1 MNGNR
6 GNGRM
11 NSSVQNTSQIRNQN
25 VKRPQKQ
32 NRSPIAKQGETAPA
46 NTDQRSTAQRNMSQ
60 RPVSQRPVSN
70 AAPPPSVKKRP
81 TPKRRSD
88 LKDNLRSQTP
98 LNRKLRQQTAPSEPG
113 TARRTNAPQYF
124 RVKNEK
130 KSSKQKRKN
139 KQNRSV
145 RARIALLGFI
155 GYVILLILTILIGSL
170 LLPMNISS
178 ETDDFRY
185 QLGPNDNVI
194 SRKTYSHFKLCR
206 GDTYYIEMDSLADYC
221 DLTTTGDGKVMRYV
235 VRSSGEAIEF
245 VLSESIA
252 YINGVPERTGANA
265 YVSDGKVYIP
275 LEFAQRCF
283 INLDITLDTERNRI
297 TIVRKTDGDGNYLD
311 LTFPYK
317 LPSNSE
323 SINFAELEVEIQE
336 MIIKQNQPEQPE
348 QPESNEPENGN
359 QP

>member
-6 GNGRM
+6 DSVRKNPSEQKT
-11 NSSVQNTSQIRNQN
+11 SSVRDQRARRTSQQSRQPIARQVGTAPISPEQRNAP
-25 VKRPQKQ
+25 KRPV
-32 NRSPIAKQGETAPA
+32 NNVTPPI
-46 NTDQRSTAQRNMSQ
+46 
-60 RPVSQRPVSN
+60 
-70 AAPPPSVKKRP
+70 KKRP
-81 TPKRRSD
+81 AQQGRSD

-130 KSSKQKRKN
+130 TASRKRK
-139 KQNRSV
+139 KDKPSRSV

-155 GYVILLILTILIGSL
+155 GYIILLVLTILISSL
-170 LLPMNISS
+170 LLPMHSS
-178 ETDDFRY
+178 SRTDNFRY
-185 QLGPNDNVI
+185 QLGPNNDVI
-194 SRKTYSHFKLCR
+194 SRKTYSFFTLCR
-206 GDTYYIEMDSLADYC
+206 SDTYYIEMDSLADYC

-245 VLSESIA
+245 VLAESIA

-297 TIVRKTDGDGNYLD
+297 TIVRKTDDNGNYLD
-311 LTFPYK
+311 LSFPYK
-317 LPSNSE
+317 LPDKSQ
-323 SINFAELEVEIQE
+323 SIDFAELDVEIQE
-336 MIIKQNQPEQPE
+336 MIIKQNQPEQ
-348 QPESNEPENGN
+348 NEHENEN
-359 QP
+359 

>member
-6 GNGRM
+6 DNVRR
-11 NSSVQNTSQIRNQN
+11 NPSAQNTSSVQDPRARRTSQQSRQQLTRQ
-25 VKRPQKQ
+25 V
-32 NRSPIAKQGETAPA
+32 GTASVG
-46 NTDQRSTAQRNMSQ
+46 TEQRNGPKK
-60 RPVSQRPVSN
+60 PVNNV
-70 AAPPPSVKKRP
+70 APPAKKRP
-81 TPKRRSD
+81 TQQGRSD

-130 KSSKQKRKN
+130 TASKQRK
-139 KQNRSV
+139 KDKPSRSV

-155 GYVILLILTILIGSL
+155 GYIILLVLTILISSL
-170 LLPMNISS
+170 LLPMHTSS
-178 ETDDFRY
+178 KTDNFRY
-185 QLGPNDNVI
+185 QLGPNNDVI
-194 SRKTYSHFKLCR
+194 SRKTYSFFTLYR
-206 GDTYYIEMDSLADYC
+206 NGTYYIEMDSLADYC
-221 DLTTTGDGKVMRYV
+221 NLTTTGDGKVMRYV

-252 YINGVPERTGANA
+252 YINGVSERTGANA

-297 TIVRKTDGDGNYLD
+297 TIVRKTDGNGNYLD
-311 LTFPYK
+311 LTFPHK
-317 LPSNSE
+317 LPDKSQ
-323 SINFAELEVEIQE
+323 SINFAELDVEIQE
-336 MIIKQNQPEQPE
+336 MIIKQNQPQ
-348 QPESNEPENGN
+348 EPETDENDSAD